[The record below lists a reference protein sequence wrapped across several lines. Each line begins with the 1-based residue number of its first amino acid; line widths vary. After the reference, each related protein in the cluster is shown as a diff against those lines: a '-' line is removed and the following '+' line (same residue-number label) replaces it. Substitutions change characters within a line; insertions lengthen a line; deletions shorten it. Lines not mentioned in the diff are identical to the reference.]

1 MTEMVPLPLGA
12 SPPRGPGATFRYT
25 FTGAGAGAGA
35 GADACFCSIRPVVT
49 ATVGVTP

>member
-25 FTGAGAGAGA
+25 FTRAGAGV
-35 GADACFCSIRPVVT
+35 DACFCSIRPVMT